1 MEGFKPPTSYDIS
14 CFTFDVVDH
23 DISEVS
29 TSGISEGLDVNLLL
43 GAATKLVVH
52 IYIYTVYVYI
62 YILYM
67 YIYIYCICIYI
78 YTVYVYIYIR
88 AE

>member
-1 MEGFKPPTSYDIS
+1 MTNIFGRGSNHQPVINDIS

-29 TSGISEGLDVNLLL
+29 TSGSSEGLDVNLLL

-52 IYIYTVYVYI
+52 IYIYIYRYI
-62 YILYM
+62 
-67 YIYIYCICIYI
+67 
-78 YTVYVYIYIR
+78 
-88 AE
+88 